1 MEQLGQLPLGLP
13 VRPPGPRGV
22 QDAHE
27 HGVSH
32 LLQPRRGQL
41 SLDGILAGQVELMLQ
56 KAQIKI
62 KICHCSS
69 SWLNA
74 FRWLTR

>member
-62 KICHCSS
+62 KICRCV
-69 SWLNA
+69 
-74 FRWLTR
+74 